1 MDSGVKALVY
11 QRTRLDNGI
20 RIVTESIPHVRSVA
34 IGFWYLAGSR
44 HESPSQNGIS
54 HLIEHLMFKGTKKR
68 TARQIAEIIDASGG
82 QMNAFTSKE
91 ATCYYA
97 RVLDEHVGLAVEI
110 LSDMLRNSVFA
121 PAEMDKEK
129 GVVLE
134 EIKMY
139 EDSPDE
145 MVHDLFAEA
154 VLAGHPLGQGILGS
168 ERTVRPIDRG
178 HVLDYLEQRYVASNL
193 VVAAAGNLVH
203 AQVVEEVERWFG
215 DLPTGRHGYEYVP
228 LVLSG
233 RDMTRSKDTEQVH
246 ICVGTPGL
254 ARNHPDRYALH
265 VLDIAL
271 GGGMSSRFFQD
282 LREER
287 GLVYSTY
294 TYHTSFEE
302 TGLFAVYAG
311 ASPDNAEQVLEL
323 LHAGLAGAARKG
335 FGADELLRAKE
346 QLKGSL
352 MLSLENT
359 ANRMS
364 RIARCDLLGEE
375 LLTPDELIRK
385 IDQVTLAD
393 LERVAQM
400 LFSGRLYTVA
410 IGPVDDSLACAA
422 GASAQ
427 EENGV

>member
-1 MDSGVKALVY
+1 M
-11 QRTRLDNGI
+11 
-20 RIVTESIPHVRSVA
+20 TESIPYVRSVA

-44 HESPSQNGIS
+44 HEAPAQNGIS
-54 HLIEHLMFKGTKKR
+54 HLIEHLMFKGTKRR

-91 ATCYYA
+91 TTCYYA
-97 RVLDEHVGLAVEI
+97 RVLDQHVSLAVEI
-110 LSDMLRNSVFA
+110 LADMLRHSVFA

-129 GVVLE
+129 SVVLE

-154 VLAGHPLGQGILGS
+154 VLSGHPLGQGILGT
-168 ERTVRPIDRG
+168 EGTVLPIFRDDILKY
-178 HVLDYLEQRYVASNL
+178 LDKRYVASNL
-193 VVAAAGNLVH
+193 VVAAAGNLSH
-203 AQVVEEVERWFG
+203 TQVVEEVERWFS
-215 DLPTGRHGYEYVP
+215 DLATGTPEEDFIPIERP
-228 LVLSG
+228 G
-233 RDMTRSKDTEQVH
+233 RDMVRTKDTEQVH
-246 ICVGTPGL
+246 LCVGTLGL
-254 ARNHPDRYALH
+254 ERNHPDRYALH

-294 TYHTSFEE
+294 TYHTSFKE
-302 TGLFAVYAG
+302 TGLFTVYAG
-311 ASPDNAEQVLEL
+311 TSPENAEEVLEL
-323 LHAGLAGAARKG
+323 IHRGLADAARKG
-335 FGADELLRAKE
+335 FGADEVLRAKE

-352 MLSLENT
+352 MIGLENT

-364 RIARCDLLGEE
+364 RIARCELLGEE
-375 LLTPDELIRK
+375 LLTPDELIRE
-385 IDQVTLAD
+385 IDKVSAKD
-393 LERVAQM
+393 LGRVAEA

-410 IGPVDDSLACAA
+410 IGPVDESLVCAA
-422 GASAQ
+422 GPVG
-427 EENGV
+427 EEESG